1 MAPPPPRPAT
11 SVVENIVEK
20 ISSDDRTVVTKDI
33 IITSE
38 ETLRKVAIKIKVGGL
53 GKGDSV
59 ENRAAIVLDLILRRN
74 GIAIKSNLSKI
85 CTMKK
90 KDFESMSAKIGNYMD
105 STHDRT
111 DSMRRNLEVGARLL
125 DSNLRALKPQRPFG
139 KDNSSIIPILSI
151 KLGSHIP
158 DSFGFAKLTQHLIK
172 DIQLHVWGLKD
183 KFKRSGFLQ
192 DMERKK
198 PGYESACFCLVMEE
212 NQVKHMDQL
221 KPMLMEV
228 ANVQS
233 QEFEDIYK
241 EAKKFYEIVRLKKRR
256 LLPEMV
262 GSTKRLKRQPSSSSQ
277 NIIAADLTELA
288 ESMENGV
295 SSVAGATGHAS
306 LATYTYSDAFSSWR
320 SQTLATAIS
329 QARDKEGDLSDSQAL
344 QKAADAVLRRFG
356 RAVS

>member
-105 STHDRT
+105 STPRQNRQHAPQSR
-111 DSMRRNLEVGARLL
+111 GG
-125 DSNLRALKPQRPFG
+125 RAPSRFKFTRPQAAETLPG

-320 SQTLATAIS
+320 SQTL
-329 QARDKEGDLSDSQAL
+329 QLL
-344 QKAADAVLRRFG
+344 
-356 RAVS
+356 